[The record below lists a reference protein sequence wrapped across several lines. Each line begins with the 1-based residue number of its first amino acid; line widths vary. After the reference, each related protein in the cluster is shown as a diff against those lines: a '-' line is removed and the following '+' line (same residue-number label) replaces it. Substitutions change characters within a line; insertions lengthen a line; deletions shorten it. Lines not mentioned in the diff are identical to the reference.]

1 MFLSEA
7 MVSSS
12 PRVFNPQSGLIHY
25 GHPQVLHHES
35 YLSGIHIYRQIDHF
49 RVVFYGVKK
58 VTALHSAHSNPSS
71 FLILDEIEKA
81 FPTPDRRLEMP
92 K

>member
-7 MVSSS
+7 IVSSS

-25 GHPQVLHHES
+25 DHAQVLHLES

-58 VTALHSAHSNPSS
+58 VAALHSAHSIS
-71 FLILDEIEKA
+71 LQLLVLDEIEKA

>member
-12 PRVFNPQSGLIHY
+12 PRVFNPQSGLIYY
-25 GHPQVLHHES
+25 GQPQVLHHES

-49 RVVFYGVKK
+49 RVVFYGVQK
-58 VTALHSAHSNPSS
+58 VSALHFAHSISLQLFGFERNRKSIPNP
-71 FLILDEIEKA
+71 
-81 FPTPDRRLEMP
+81 
-92 K
+92 